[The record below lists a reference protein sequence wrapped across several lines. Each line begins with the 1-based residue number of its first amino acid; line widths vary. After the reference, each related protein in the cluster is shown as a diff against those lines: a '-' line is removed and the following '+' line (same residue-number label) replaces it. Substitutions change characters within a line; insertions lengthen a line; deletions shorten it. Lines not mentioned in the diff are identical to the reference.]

1 MTLSVYCKFCNWNK
15 PSFIDLFLQT
25 FFTGFC
31 ITRKP
36 IKCRKCKQIFYIKKC
51 EKNVALGVCSCI
63 VVTLIPEFSNFLH
76 FLKIE
81 VTGEM
86 IYVLIFLI
94 YICFLYFIMEV
105 IKDILLIKFGEF
117 IKD

>member
-76 FLKIE
+76 FLKIS
-81 VTGEM
+81 GEPG
-86 IYVLIFLI
+86 LPD
-94 YICFLYFIMEV
+94 
-105 IKDILLIKFGEF
+105 IKAKNLQERPRQKQSPNVMSTNY
-117 IKD
+117 